1 MQNLKQKLQCIAQSQ
16 QGLPFSVYSS
26 VTDQHLLNVPI
37 VKPLLI
43 CILGGEKRLG
53 DHAQPNTSDTLCAV
67 GDFIFLSNMPNI
79 NMRNISQETEYFALL
94 IGFEFED
101 FAIFKKRPAQ
111 TKSFFTGKLD
121 DLLVQTLEQFIDWS
135 PSAPEALWH
144 TRRQELLLLLYHMG
158 HKQVSAIAE
167 PPSLSHK
174 VEMLIGSNIQV
185 DSSSESIAKQLAM
198 SDSTLRRK
206 LALENTHFQTIKDRV
221 KLGHG
226 LHLLQTSGLPIGL
239 IAEQCGYQS
248 PSRFTDKFKS
258 LFGLTPS
265 ELRKTKLHEK
275 GE

>member
-1 MQNLKQKLQCIAQSQ
+1 MQSLKQKLESIAQSQ

-53 DHAQPNTSDTLCAV
+53 DHAQPNSSDTVCAV

-79 NMRNISQETEYFALL
+79 NMRNISQKTEYFALL

-101 FAIFKKRPAQ
+101 FAIFNKRPAQ
-111 TKSFFTGKLD
+111 TKPFFTGKLD
-121 DLLVQTLEQFIDWS
+121 NLLVQTLDQFVDWS
-135 PSAPEALWH
+135 PSAPETLWH

-174 VEMLIGSNIQV
+174 VEILIGSNIEL

-206 LALENTHFQTIKDRV
+206 LALENTHFQTLKDRV

-239 IAEQCGYQS
+239 VAEQCGYQS
-248 PSRFTDKFKS
+248 QSRFTDKFKS